1 LRFINTGFQASP
13 SSCNPTLKLFKQLW
27 RASIFITGL
36 KSGVNDISRHTAFS
50 IAPMDE
56 ALLRIAPAKL
66 NYVPKNFF
74 VKISVTPWPGV
85 VAQCSAHSNTDSGAK
100 EEVVFSS
107 F

>member
-1 LRFINTGFQASP
+1 
-13 SSCNPTLKLFKQLW
+13 
-27 RASIFITGL
+27 
-36 KSGVNDISRHTAFS
+36 
-50 IAPMDE
+50 MDE

-74 VKISVTPWPGV
+74 VEISVAPWPGV
-85 VAQCSAHSNTDSGAK
+85 VAQCSAHSNTDPDAK